1 MSNEIFHEILSET
14 EQAVRDTLRRFAEE
28 VMRPIGKQ
36 LDTLTAEE
44 AIAKDSPLWEAHSKY
59 AELGISAL
67 ALGGEGD
74 GGLSPVEAARLGAL
88 SSEMMGWGDAG
99 LAISFGVSSM
109 PLTLAQMTGKQDV
122 IDKFSSYKVG
132 CWAITEP
139 NHGSDLVDF
148 GSTEGTNQNRR
159 GDCVARRDGD
169 NIIISGQKS
178 SWVSNGTIAQMA
190 ALYCAYE
197 DDKGVQ
203 GGGVFVVPL
212 DVDGVTRGK
221 ATDKIGQRPLN
232 QGEIFFDDVV
242 IPLDYMIGGP
252 AEYNAILEMTLTGAN
267 GGMGSLFCGLARAA
281 LEHAVDYAKERIQ
294 GGKPIIE
301 HQAVKTRLFE
311 MFRKVEAAR
320 ALNLRVVSHNAL
332 NPRLELA
339 IASKVTSTRTA
350 MEVATE
356 ALSIYGGAGIT
367 RENPIEKLMRDAAVS
382 VIEDGENT
390 LLGLVAADRL

>member
-1 MSNEIFHEILSET
+1 VTNEIFNEVLTET
-14 EQAVRDTLRRFAEE
+14 EVAVRDTLRRFAED
-28 VMRPIGKQ
+28 VMRPIGKE
-36 LDTLTAEE
+36 LDTMTPEDV
-44 AIAKDSPLWEAHSKY
+44 IAKDSILWEAHRKY
-59 AELGISAL
+59 RELGIGMFTRDDSI
-67 ALGGEGD
+67 
-74 GGLSPVEAARLGAL
+74 SPVEAARIGAL
-88 SSEMMGWGDAG
+88 SSEMLGWGDTG
-99 LAISFGVSSM
+99 LAISLGVSGM
-109 PLTLAQMTGKQDV
+109 PTNLAQMSGNPALIEKYTAD
-122 IDKFSSYKVG
+122 KVG

-148 GSTEGTNQNRR
+148 AGTETEGDNTRR

-169 NIIISGQKS
+169 QIIITGQKS
-178 SWVSNGTIAQMA
+178 SWVSNGTIAEMA

-197 DDKGVQ
+197 DDDGVK
-203 GGGVFVVPL
+203 GGGVFIVPL

-221 ATDKIGQRPLN
+221 PTDKIGQRPLN

-242 IPLDYMIGGP
+242 IPADHMIAGP
-252 AEYNAILEMTLTGAN
+252 DQYKAVLGATLTGAN

-281 LEHAVDYAKERIQ
+281 LEHAVDYAKERVQ
-294 GGKPIIE
+294 GNKPIFQ
-301 HQAVKTRLFE
+301 HQAVKSRLFE

-320 ALNLRVVSHNAL
+320 ALNLRVVSHNAV

-356 ALSIYGGAGIT
+356 ALSIYAGAGIT
-367 RENPIEKLMRDAAVS
+367 RENPIEKLMRDASVS
-382 VIEDGENT
+382 VIEYGENT

>member
-1 MSNEIFHEILSET
+1 MTNEIFNEVLTET
-14 EQAVRDTLRRFAEE
+14 EVAVRDTLRRFAED
-28 VMRPIGKQ
+28 VMRPIGKE
-36 LDTLTAEE
+36 LDTMTPEDV
-44 AIAKDSPLWEAHSKY
+44 IAKDSILWEAHRKY
-59 AELGISAL
+59 RELGIGMFTRDDSI
-67 ALGGEGD
+67 
-74 GGLSPVEAARLGAL
+74 SPVEAARIGAL
-88 SSEMMGWGDAG
+88 SSEMLGWGDTG
-99 LAISFGVSSM
+99 LAISLGVSGM
-109 PLTLAQMTGKQDV
+109 PTNLAQMSGNPALIEKYTAD
-122 IDKFSSYKVG
+122 KVG

-148 GSTEGTNQNRR
+148 AGTETEGDNTRR

-169 NIIISGQKS
+169 QIIITGQKS
-178 SWVSNGTIAQMA
+178 SWVSNGTIAEMA

-197 DDKGVQ
+197 DDDGVK
-203 GGGVFVVPL
+203 GGGVFIVPL

-221 ATDKIGQRPLN
+221 PTDKIGQRPLN

-242 IPLDYMIGGP
+242 IPADHMIAGP
-252 AEYNAILEMTLTGAN
+252 DQYKAVLGATLTGAN

-281 LEHAVDYAKERIQ
+281 LEHAVDYAKERVQ
-294 GGKPIIE
+294 GNKPIFQ
-301 HQAVKTRLFE
+301 HQAVKSRLFE

-320 ALNLRVVSHNAL
+320 ALNLRVVSHNAV

-356 ALSIYGGAGIT
+356 ALSIYAGAGIT
-367 RENPIEKLMRDAAVS
+367 RENPIEKLMRDASVS
-382 VIEDGENT
+382 VIEYGENT

>member
-1 MSNEIFHEILSET
+1 VTNEIFNEILSET
-14 EQAVRDTLRRFAEE
+14 EVAIRDTLRRFAVD
-28 VMRPIGKQ
+28 VMRPIGKK
-36 LDTLTAEE
+36 LDTLTPEE
-44 AIAKDSPLWEAHSKY
+44 VIAKDSILWDAHKQY
-59 AELGISAL
+59 AELGF
-67 ALGGEGD
+67 GMFTGD
-74 GGLSPVEAARLGAL
+74 DSMDPVEAARIGAL
-88 SSEMMGWGDAG
+88 SSEMLGWGDSG
-99 LAISFGVSSM
+99 LAISLGVSGM
-109 PLTLAQMTGKQDV
+109 PVNLAQMSGNPAL
-122 IDKFSSYKVG
+122 IEKFSADKVG

-148 GSTEGTNQNRR
+148 GGSDADEKRR
-159 GDCVARRDGD
+159 GDCVAKRDGD
-169 NIIISGQKS
+169 NIIIRGQKS
-178 SWVSNGTIAQMA
+178 SWVSNGTIAEMA

-197 DDKGVQ
+197 DDDGVQ

-221 ATDKIGQRPLN
+221 PTDKVGQRPLN

-242 IPLDYMIGGP
+242 IPLDHMIGGP
-252 AEYNAILEMTLTGAN
+252 DEYGSIIESTLTEAN
-267 GGMGSLFCGLARAA
+267 GSMGSLFCGLARAA

-301 HQAVKTRLFE
+301 HQAVKSRLFE

-320 ALNLRVVSHNAL
+320 ALNLRVVTHNAI

-339 IASKVTSTRTA
+339 IASKITSTRTA

-356 ALSIYGGAGIT
+356 ALSIYGGAGMT
-367 RENPIEKLMRDAAVS
+367 RENPIEKLMRDASVS

-390 LLGLVAADRL
+390 MLGLVGAERL

>member
-1 MSNEIFHEILSET
+1 VTNEIFNEVLTET
-14 EQAVRDTLRRFAEE
+14 EVAVRDTLRRFAED
-28 VMRPIGKQ
+28 VMRPIGKE
-36 LDTLTAEE
+36 LDTMDPEDV
-44 AIAKDSPLWEAHSKY
+44 IARDSILWEAHSKY
-59 AELGISAL
+59 RELGFGMFTQDES
-67 ALGGEGD
+67 
-74 GGLSPVEAARLGAL
+74 LSPVESARIGAL
-88 SSEMMGWGDAG
+88 SSEMLGWGDTG
-99 LAISFGVSSM
+99 LAISFGVSGM
-109 PLTLAQMTGKQDV
+109 PVGLAQMSGNPALIEKYTAD
-122 IDKFSSYKVG
+122 KVG

-148 GSTEGTNQNRR
+148 GGSATEGDNTRR

-169 NIIISGQKS
+169 HIIISGQKS
-178 SWVSNGTIAQMA
+178 SWVSNGTIAEMA

-197 DDKGVQ
+197 DDDGVK
-203 GGGVFVVPL
+203 GGGVFLVPL

-221 ATDKIGQRPLN
+221 PTDKIGQRPLN

-242 IPLDYMIGGP
+242 IPADHMIAGP
-252 AEYNAILEMTLTGAN
+252 EQYNAVLGATLTNAN

-281 LEHAVDYAKERIQ
+281 LEHAVDYAKERVQ
-294 GGKPIIE
+294 GGKPIFQ
-301 HQAVKTRLFE
+301 HQAVKSRLFE

-320 ALNLRVVSHNAL
+320 ALNLRVVTHNAV

-367 RENPIEKLMRDAAVS
+367 KENPIEKLMRDASVS

>member
-1 MSNEIFHEILSET
+1 VSNEIFNEILSET
-14 EQAVRDTLRRFAEE
+14 EVAVRDTLRRFAED
-28 VMRPIGKQ
+28 VMRPIGKE
-36 LDTLTAEE
+36 LDTMTPDEV
-44 AIAKDSPLWEAHSKY
+44 IAKDSILWEAHRKY
-59 AELGISAL
+59 RELGFGMFTQDDSM
-67 ALGGEGD
+67 
-74 GGLSPVEAARLGAL
+74 SPVESARIGAL
-88 SSEMMGWGDAG
+88 SSEMLGWGDAG
-99 LAISFGVSSM
+99 LAISFGVSGM
-109 PLTLAQMTGKQDV
+109 PVGLAQMSGNPALIEKYTTAR
-122 IDKFSSYKVG
+122 IG

-148 GSTEGTNQNRR
+148 GGSGTDGDNTRR

-169 NIIISGQKS
+169 HIIIKGQKS
-178 SWVSNGTIAQMA
+178 SWVSNGTIAEMA

-197 DDKGVQ
+197 DEGNVK
-203 GGGVFVVPL
+203 GGGVFLVPL

-242 IPLDYMIGGP
+242 IPADHMIAGP
-252 AEYNAILEMTLTGAN
+252 DQYNAVLEATLTNAN

-281 LEHAVDYAKERIQ
+281 LEHAVDYAKERVQ
-294 GGKPIIE
+294 GDKPIFE
-301 HQAVKTRLFE
+301 HQAVKIRLFE

-320 ALNLRVVSHNAL
+320 ALNLRVVTHNAV

-367 RENPIEKLMRDAAVS
+367 KENPIEKLLRDASVS

>member
-1 MSNEIFHEILSET
+1 MTNEIFNEVLSET
-14 EQAVRDTLRRFAEE
+14 EIAVRDTLRRFAED
-28 VMRPIGKQ
+28 VMRPVGKA
-36 LDTLTAEE
+36 LDTMTAEDV
-44 AIAKDSPLWEAHSKY
+44 IAKDSILWDAHKKY
-59 AELGISAL
+59 AELGF
-67 ALGGEGD
+67 GMFTGD
-74 GGLSPVEAARLGAL
+74 DSMDPVEAARIGAL
-88 SSEMMGWGDAG
+88 SSEMLGWGDAG
-99 LAISFGVSSM
+99 LAISFGVSGM
-109 PLTLAQMTGKQDV
+109 PVNLAQMSGNPAL
-122 IDKFSSYKVG
+122 IEKFSADKVG

-148 GSTEGTNQNRR
+148 ANKDADGKRR
-159 GDCVARRDGD
+159 GDCVAKRDGD
-169 NIIISGQKS
+169 QIIIRGQKS
-178 SWVSNGTIAQMA
+178 SWVSNGTIAEMA

-197 DDKGVQ
+197 DDNGVQ

-212 DVDGVTRGK
+212 DIDGVTRGK
-221 ATDKIGQRPLN
+221 PTDKVGQRPLN
-232 QGEIFFDDVV
+232 QGEIFFDDVI
-242 IPLDYMIGGP
+242 IPLDHMIGGP
-252 AEYNAILEMTLTGAN
+252 DQYNSILETTLTGAN

-301 HQAVKTRLFE
+301 HQAVKSRLFE

-320 ALNLRVVSHNAL
+320 ALNLRAVTHNAV

-367 RENPIEKLMRDAAVS
+367 RENPIEKLLRDASVS

>member
-1 MSNEIFHEILSET
+1 VTNEIFNEVLSET
-14 EQAVRDTLRRFAEE
+14 EIAVRDTLRRFAED

-36 LDTLTAEE
+36 LDTMTPEDV
-44 AIAKDSPLWEAHSKY
+44 IAKDSILWEAHSKF
-59 AELGISAL
+59 AELGF
-67 ALGGEGD
+67 GMFTGD
-74 GGLSPVEAARLGAL
+74 DSMDPVEAARISAL
-88 SSEMMGWGDAG
+88 SSEMLGWGDSG
-99 LAISFGVSSM
+99 LAISFGVSGM
-109 PLTLAQMTGKQDV
+109 PVAHAQMTGNPAL
-122 IDKFSSYKVG
+122 IEKFSADKVG

-148 GSTEGTNQNRR
+148 GGSDADGHRR

-169 NIIISGQKS
+169 HIVISGQKS
-178 SWVSNGTIAQMA
+178 SWVSNGTIAEMA

-197 DDKGVQ
+197 DDDGVQ

-221 ATDKIGQRPLN
+221 PTDKVGQRPLN
-232 QGEIFFDDVV
+232 QGEIFFDDVA
-242 IPLDYMIGGP
+242 IPLDHMIGGP
-252 AEYNAILEMTLTGAN
+252 NEYSAIIESTLTEAN

-281 LEHAVDYAKERIQ
+281 LEHAVDYAKERVQ

-320 ALNLRVVSHNAL
+320 ALNLRVVTHNAI

-339 IASKVTSTRTA
+339 IASKITSTRTA

-356 ALSIYGGAGIT
+356 ALSIYGGAGMT
-367 RENPIEKLMRDAAVS
+367 RENPIEKLMRDASVS

-390 LLGLVAADRL
+390 MLGLVGAERL